1 MADHNELG
9 AFGEEEAVNFLV
21 KNGYRIKERNWR
33 FAKAEIDIIAE
44 NEEWLVMV
52 EVKTRSND
60 TFGSPEEF
68 VSKAKQK
75 HLIRA
80 ANRYIDLYP
89 TEKDTRFDIISI
101 VIEPRFLL
109 EHIPEAFY
117 PRPCVLIL
125 CTFAKILL
133 TDEQR
138 KERART

>member
-9 AFGEEEAVNFLV
+9 ARGEDEAVNFLI
-21 KNGYRIKERNWR
+21 KKGYKIKERNWR

-44 NEEWLVMV
+44 NDTWLVMV

-60 TFGSPEEF
+60 SFGNPEEF
-68 VSKAKQK
+68 VSRAKQK

-80 ANRYIDLYP
+80 ANRYLELFP

-101 VIEPRFLL
+101 VIEPKFLL

-117 PRPCVLIL
+117 P
-125 CTFAKILL
+125 
-133 TDEQR
+133 
-138 KERART
+138 

>member
-9 AFGEEEAVNFLV
+9 TRGEDEAVSFLI

-44 NEEWLVMV
+44 NDEWLVMV

-60 TFGSPEEF
+60 AFGSPEVF
-68 VSKAKQK
+68 VSKKQQG

-80 ANRYIDLYP
+80 ANRYLDLYP

-101 VIEPRFLL
+101 VIEPKFLL

-117 PRPCVLIL
+117 P
-125 CTFAKILL
+125 
-133 TDEQR
+133 
-138 KERART
+138 

>member
-9 AFGEEEAVNFLV
+9 ARGEDEAVNFLI

-44 NEEWLVMV
+44 NDEWLVMA

-60 TFGSPEEF
+60 AFGSPEEF
-68 VSKAKQK
+68 VSKVKQK

-80 ANRYIDLYP
+80 ANRYLELYP
-89 TEKDTRFDIISI
+89 TDKDTRFDIISI
-101 VIEPRFLL
+101 VIEPKFLL

-117 PRPCVLIL
+117 P
-125 CTFAKILL
+125 
-133 TDEQR
+133 
-138 KERART
+138 

>member
-9 AFGEEEAVNFLV
+9 TRGEDEAVNFLI
-21 KNGYRIKERNWR
+21 KNGYKIKERNWR

-44 NEEWLVMV
+44 NDEWLVMV

-60 TFGSPEEF
+60 AFGSPEEF

-80 ANRYIDLYP
+80 ANRYLELFP
-89 TEKDTRFDIISI
+89 TDKDTRFDIISI
-101 VIEPRFLL
+101 VIEPKFLL

-117 PRPCVLIL
+117 P
-125 CTFAKILL
+125 
-133 TDEQR
+133 
-138 KERART
+138 

>member
-9 AFGEEEAVNFLV
+9 ALGEDEAVKFLI
-21 KNGYRIKERNWR
+21 KNGYQIRERNWR

-44 NEEWLVMV
+44 NDNWLVMV

-60 TFGSPEEF
+60 SFGNPEEF

-75 HLIRA
+75 HIIRA
-80 ANRYIDLYP
+80 ANSYLELFP

-101 VIEPRFLL
+101 VIEPKFLL

-117 PRPCVLIL
+117 P
-125 CTFAKILL
+125 
-133 TDEQR
+133 
-138 KERART
+138 

>member
-9 AFGEEEAVNFLV
+9 ARGEDEAVNFLI
-21 KNGYRIKERNWR
+21 KKGYRIKERNWR

-44 NEEWLVMV
+44 NDEWLVMV

-60 TFGSPEEF
+60 AFGNPEEF

-80 ANRYIDLYP
+80 ANRYLELFP
-89 TEKDTRFDIISI
+89 TDKDTRFDIISI
-101 VIEPRFLL
+101 VIEPKFLL

-117 PRPCVLIL
+117 P
-125 CTFAKILL
+125 
-133 TDEQR
+133 
-138 KERART
+138 

>member
-9 AFGEEEAVNFLV
+9 ARGEDEAVNFLI
-21 KNGYRIKERNWR
+21 KKGYRIKERNWR

-44 NEEWLVMV
+44 NDEWLVMV

-60 TFGSPEEF
+60 SFGSPEEF

-80 ANRYIDLYP
+80 ANRYLELFP
-89 TEKDTRFDIISI
+89 TDKDTRFDIISI
-101 VIEPRFLL
+101 VIEPKFLL

-117 PRPCVLIL
+117 P
-125 CTFAKILL
+125 
-133 TDEQR
+133 
-138 KERART
+138 